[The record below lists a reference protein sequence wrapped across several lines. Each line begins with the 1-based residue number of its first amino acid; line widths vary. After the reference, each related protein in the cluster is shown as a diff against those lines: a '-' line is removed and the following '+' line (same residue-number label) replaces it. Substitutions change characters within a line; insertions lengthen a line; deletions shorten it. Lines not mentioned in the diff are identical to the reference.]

1 MSPARRAV
9 RYSLPLLVA
18 IVVTAALLTMAFYMG
33 RANADPSPALAVADA
48 TPDVEGGLAHWWQT
62 GALAAPVAGL
72 AFVLLIGLE
81 RLSLTR
87 WPGLGWLRRGSVR
100 AYLSLSIGAVSC
112 LLPAVAD
119 GSVTWGGF
127 ATALLGGFVAFRSG
141 GGERKG
147 EQSGEIVATEG
158 P

>member
-1 MSPARRAV
+1 MTRRA
-9 RYSLPLLVA
+9 RIAYPTISATAFGLLVLVA
-18 IVVTAALLTMAFYMG
+18 YYGAAWGGT
-33 RANADPSPALAVADA
+33 VADA

-127 ATALLGGFVAFRSG
+127 ATALLGGFVAFRPG

-147 EQSGEIVATEG
+147 EQSGEIDAGEVQ

>member
-1 MSPARRAV
+1 MSPRRVA

-18 IVVTAALLTMAFYMG
+18 IAVTAALLTMAFYMG
-33 RANADPSPALAVADA
+33 RANADTGGPPDPTSA
-48 TPDVEGGLAHWWQT
+48 TGLAAWWQT

-100 AYLSLSIGAVSC
+100 AYLSLSVGAVSC

-127 ATALLGGFVAFRSG
+127 ATALLGGFVAFRPG
-141 GGERKG
+141 GGEPKPTAG
-147 EQSGEIVATEG
+147 EAPT
-158 P
+158 